1 MDGCDACSEH
11 RIGEQR
17 LMSYVTTLVSSLT
30 MLEATLNAGKGL
42 EVWSSFEDIKER
54 Q

>member
-1 MDGCDACSEH
+1 
-11 RIGEQR
+11 
-17 LMSYVTTLVSSLT
+17 MSYVTTLVSSLT